1 MDFRGFMTKDD
12 LFQIGVIT
20 DTHGLK
26 GEVKVFPLTDDV
38 RRFDVLKDT
47 VLITPG
53 GERIDL
59 VAERARYFKN
69 LVILK
74 FKDYD
79 DINDIE
85 KFKKSELYVTREN
98 AIPLEEGEYYLKD
111 LYGLQVHTD
120 EGEDLGVIDD
130 IIETGANDVYVVK
143 GNGREILIPN
153 IRQCVLNVDLE
164 AGLMEVHLLDG
175 LMDL

>member
-1 MDFRGFMTKDD
+1 MTKDD

-26 GEVKVFPLTDDV
+26 GEVKVFPMTDDV
-38 RRFDVLKDT
+38 RRFDVLEDT
-47 VLITPG
+47 ILVTPR
-53 GERIDL
+53 GEKVAM

-74 FKDYD
+74 FKGYD
-79 DINDIE
+79 DINDVE

-111 LYGLQVHTD
+111 LYGLTVRTD
-120 EGEDLGVIDD
+120 EGEELGVIDD

-143 GNGREILIPN
+143 GETGEVLIPN
-153 IRQCVLNVDLE
+153 IKQCVLNVDLD

-175 LMDL
+175 LRDL

>member
-1 MDFRGFMTKDD
+1 MTKDD
-12 LFQIGVIT
+12 LFQIGYIT

-26 GEVKVFPLTDDV
+26 GEVKVFPTTDDV
-38 RRFDVLKDT
+38 RRFDVLEDT
-47 VLITPG
+47 ILVTPK
-53 GERIDL
+53 GEKISL
-59 VAERARYFKN
+59 VAEKARYFKN

-79 DINDIE
+79 DINDVE

-111 LYGLQVHTD
+111 LYGLKVITD
-120 EGEDLGVIDD
+120 EGEDLGIIDD

-143 GNGREILIPN
+143 GDSGEVLIPN
-153 IRQCVLNVDLE
+153 IKQCVLKVNLE
-164 AGLMEVHLLDG
+164 NGTMEVHLLDG
-175 LMDL
+175 LRDL

>member
-1 MDFRGFMTKDD
+1 MTKDD

-20 DTHGLK
+20 DTHGLR
-26 GEVKVFPLTDDV
+26 GEVKVFPMTDDV

-47 VLITPG
+47 ILITPH
-53 GERIDL
+53 GERVEL

-74 FKDYD
+74 FKGYD

-111 LYGLQVHTD
+111 LYGLKVHTD
-120 EGEDLGVIDD
+120 EGEDLGVIED

-143 GNGREILIPN
+143 SKSGEILIPN
-153 IRQCVLNVDLE
+153 IKQCVLKVDIE
-164 AGLMEVHLLDG
+164 AGLMEVHLLEG
-175 LMDL
+175 LRDL

>member
-1 MDFRGFMTKDD
+1 MTKDD

-20 DTHGLK
+20 DTHGLR
-26 GEVKVFPLTDDV
+26 GEVKVFPMTDDV

-47 VLITPG
+47 ILITPR
-53 GERIDL
+53 GERVEL

-74 FKDYD
+74 FKGYD

-111 LYGLQVHTD
+111 LYGLKVHTD
-120 EGEDLGVIDD
+120 EGEDLGVIED

-143 GNGREILIPN
+143 GKSGEILIPN
-153 IRQCVLNVDLE
+153 IKQCVLKVDIE
-164 AGLMEVHLLDG
+164 AGLMEVHLLEG
-175 LMDL
+175 LLDL

>member
-1 MDFRGFMTKDD
+1 MTKDD
-12 LFQIGVIT
+12 LFQIGYIT

-26 GEVKVFPLTDDV
+26 GEVKVFPTTDDV
-38 RRFDVLKDT
+38 RRFDVLEDT
-47 VLITPG
+47 ILVTPK
-53 GERIDL
+53 GEKISL
-59 VAERARYFKN
+59 VAEKARYFKN

-79 DINDIE
+79 DINDVE

-111 LYGLQVHTD
+111 LYGLKVITD
-120 EGEDLGVIDD
+120 EGEDLGIIDD

-143 GNGREILIPN
+143 GDSGEVLIPN
-153 IRQCVLNVDLE
+153 IKQCVLKVDLE
-164 AGLMEVHLLDG
+164 NGTMEVHLLDG
-175 LMDL
+175 LRDL

>member
-1 MDFRGFMTKDD
+1 MTKDD

-20 DTHGLK
+20 DTHGLR
-26 GEVKVFPLTDDV
+26 GEVKVFPMTDDV

-47 VLITPG
+47 ILITPR
-53 GERIDL
+53 GERVEL

-74 FKDYD
+74 FKGYD

-98 AIPLEEGEYYLKD
+98 AIPLEEGEYCLKD
-111 LYGLQVHTD
+111 LYGLKVHTD
-120 EGEDLGVIDD
+120 EGEDLGVIED

-143 GNGREILIPN
+143 GKSGEILIPN
-153 IRQCVLNVDLE
+153 IKQCVLKVDIE
-164 AGLMEVHLLDG
+164 AGLMEVHLLEG
-175 LMDL
+175 LLDL

>member
-1 MDFRGFMTKDD
+1 MTKDD
-12 LFQIGVIT
+12 LFQIGYIT

-26 GEVKVFPLTDDV
+26 GEVKVFPTTDDV
-38 RRFDVLKDT
+38 RRFDVLEDT
-47 VLITPG
+47 ILVTPK
-53 GERIDL
+53 GEKISL
-59 VAERARYFKN
+59 VAEKARYFKN

-79 DINDIE
+79 DINDVE

-111 LYGLQVHTD
+111 LYGLKVITD
-120 EGEDLGVIDD
+120 EGEDLGIIDD

-143 GNGREILIPN
+143 GDSGEVLIPN
-153 IRQCVLNVDLE
+153 IKQCVLKVDLE
-164 AGLMEVHLLDG
+164 NSTMEVHLLDG
-175 LMDL
+175 LRDL

>member
-1 MDFRGFMTKDD
+1 MTKDD
-12 LFQIGVIT
+12 LFQIGYIT

-26 GEVKVFPLTDDV
+26 GEVKVFPTTDDV
-38 RRFDVLKDT
+38 RRFDVLEDT
-47 VLITPG
+47 ILVTPK
-53 GERIDL
+53 GEKISL
-59 VAERARYFKN
+59 VAEKARYFKN

-79 DINDIE
+79 DINDVE

-111 LYGLQVHTD
+111 LYGLKVITD
-120 EGEDLGVIDD
+120 EGEDLGIIDD

-143 GNGREILIPN
+143 GDSGEVLIPN
-153 IRQCVLNVDLE
+153 IKQCVLKVDPE
-164 AGLMEVHLLDG
+164 NGTMEVHLLDG
-175 LMDL
+175 LRDL